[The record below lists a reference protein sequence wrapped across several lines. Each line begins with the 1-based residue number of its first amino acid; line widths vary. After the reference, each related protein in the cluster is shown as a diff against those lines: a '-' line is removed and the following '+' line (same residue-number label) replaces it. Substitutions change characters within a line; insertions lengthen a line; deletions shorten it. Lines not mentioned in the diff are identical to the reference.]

1 MLVSRTITSPFFVHP
16 TALCESPDIGP
27 GTRIWAFAHVMSG
40 ARVGRDCNICDHSFI
55 ESGAV
60 LGDRIT
66 VKNSVAIWD
75 GVVIEDEVFIGPNVA
90 FTNVLTPRV
99 GFKKTRAQFSSTV
112 VRRGASLGANATVV
126 CGVSIGEYAVV
137 GAGAVVTRDVERHAL
152 VVGNPAR
159 PSGWVCVCAQKL
171 SAELTCECG
180 RRYRFDE
187 RTGIAAV

>member
-137 GAGAVVTRDVERHAL
+137 GAGAVVTRDVSADA
-152 VVGNPAR
+152 VVAGVPGRAVV
-159 PSGWVCVCAQKL
+159 SG
-171 SAELTCECG
+171 
-180 RRYRFDE
+180 R
-187 RTGIAAV
+187 